1 MDKFE
6 IVGGNKLFGEVTVPC
21 AKNSYLAILA
31 GCVLCDGVVVL
42 HNCPNFSDINCMLD
56 ILTSLGAKIE
66 RVDRTLVIDCTS
78 ICDPNVPKNLAK
90 RIRSSIFLLGPLVGR
105 LKKAVVPYPGGCE
118 IGARPIDL
126 HLKGLKNLGINILER
141 YGVIRCET
149 TQIVG
154 NNIHLDY
161 PSVGAT
167 ENIIMTAV
175 LGKGRTT
182 IMNCAKEPEIV
193 DLQNFLNSMGAKI
206 SGAGSDF
213 IEIEGVESLHS
224 TVWTPVSDRIIA
236 GTYIL
241 AVACCG
247 GDVLVKNVQKEHICS
262 LLTKLRESGLQME
275 MVGDSIRV
283 TSNKRLR
290 TFGNI
295 ETLPYPGFPTDLQP
309 QSLALQTTSIGTCV
323 VTENLFETRLKH
335 VAELVKMGAN
345 IVTRDRIAIVTGV
358 DKLFGA
364 EVTASDLRAGA
375 SLVLAGLMAEG
386 KTTISNVHL
395 IDRGYEKLEE
405 VFSSLGA
412 DIKRT
417 KGV

>member
-31 GCVLCDGVVVL
+31 GCVLCSGVVVL

-56 ILTSLGAKIE
+56 ILSSLGAKVE
-66 RVDRTLVIDCTS
+66 RIDRTLVIDCS
-78 ICDPNVPKNLAK
+78 CICEPNVPKGMAK
-90 RIRSSIFLLGPLVGR
+90 KIRSSIFLLGPLVAR
-105 LKKAVVPYPGGCE
+105 LGKAVVSYPGGCE

-126 HLKGLKNLGINILER
+126 HLKGLRALGINISER
-141 YGVIRCET
+141 HGVIECEASKVVGG
-149 TQIVG
+149 IV
-154 NNIHLDY
+154 HLDY

-167 ENIIMTAV
+167 ENLIMAAT
-175 LGKGRTT
+175 LGKGRTF
-182 IMNCAKEPEIV
+182 ISNCAKEPEIV

-213 IEIEGVESLHS
+213 IEIEGVERLQS
-224 TVWTPVSDRIIA
+224 TVWTPVPDRIVA

-241 AVACCG
+241 AAACCG
-247 GDVLVKNVQKEHICS
+247 GDVLVKNVQKEHIYS
-262 LLTKLRESGLQME
+262 LLTKLHECGLQMKN
-275 MVGDSIRV
+275 VGDSIRV

-309 QSLALQTTSIGTCV
+309 QSLTLQTVSTGTCV
-323 VTENLFETRLKH
+323 ITENLFETRLKH
-335 VAELVKMGAN
+335 VPELVKMGAN
-345 IVTRDRIAIVTGV
+345 IITRDRVAIVTGV
-358 DKLFGA
+358 EKLFGA
-364 EVTASDLRAGA
+364 EVVASDLRAGA
-375 SLVLAGLMAEG
+375 ALVMAGLMAEG
-386 KTTISNVHL
+386 KTTISNIHF
-395 IDRGYEKLEE
+395 IDRGYEKMEQ

-412 DIKRT
+412 NIKRT
-417 KGV
+417 QGV

>member
-1 MDKFE
+1 M
-6 IVGGNKLFGEVTVPC
+6 
-21 AKNSYLAILA
+21 
-31 GCVLCDGVVVL
+31 
-42 HNCPNFSDINCMLD
+42 
-56 ILTSLGAKIE
+56 
-66 RVDRTLVIDCTS
+66 
-78 ICDPNVPKNLAK
+78 
-90 RIRSSIFLLGPLVGR
+90 GR
-105 LKKAVVPYPGGCE
+105 LKRAVVSYPGGCE
-118 IGARPIDL
+118 IGARPIEL
-126 HLKGLKNLGINILER
+126 HLKGLKTLGIDVQDR
-141 YGVIRCET
+141 YGIIKCDA

-154 NNIHLDY
+154 GDIHLDY

-167 ENIIMTAV
+167 ENIMMAGV
-175 LGKGRTT
+175 LGKGKTR
-182 IMNCAKEPEIV
+182 ISNCAKEPEIV

-213 IEIEGVESLHS
+213 IEIEGVEHLHS
-224 TVWTPVSDRIIA
+224 TVWTPMADRIIA

-262 LLTKLRESGLQME
+262 LLTKLHQAGLQME
-275 MVGDSIRV
+275 FIGGSIRV
-283 TSNKRLR
+283 TSNERLR
-290 TFGNI
+290 TFESI
-295 ETLPYPGFPTDLQP
+295 ETMPYPGFPTDLQP
-309 QSLALQTTSIGTCV
+309 QSLTLQTTSVGTCV
-323 VTENLFETRLKH
+323 ITENLFETRLKH

-345 IVTRDRIAIVTGV
+345 IITRDRVAIVTGV
-358 DKLFGA
+358 DKLYGA

-395 IDRGYEKLEE
+395 IDRGYENLEE

-412 DIKRT
+412 NIKRT